1 MSCNIFILIDC
12 SLSHSLICVLIAIFG
27 SGLTFTTQS
36 VYKLQ
41 VSPCINNLEKWVN
54 NVLQDVTQAL
64 TERLLQ

>member
-12 SLSHSLICVLIAIFG
+12 SLSHSLFDLCLNCNFG
-27 SGLTFTTQS
+27 SGLTFTTQA

-54 NVLQDVTQAL
+54 NVIQDMTKAL
-64 TERLLQ
+64 TERLQ